1 MKKCR
6 SLERMCVSTDI
17 YVLLPINHTNSFH
30 VRTQAT
36 TVPFFETVIRYLG
49 GLLSAY
55 GLSHDASLLARAD
68 ELGAALLPAFNTTS
82 GFPMYA
88 VHTRTGETAGGWAG
102 FRTAWLAEI
111 ASCTMEYKYLAKLTG
126 RKEYWD
132 AAEGVMRRIY
142 DANMTRFESVDGLL
156 PTLWTI
162 NDGQPANGRDPIL
175 IFFLQKVLI
184 NSYID
189 QVSIGALADS
199 AYEYFLKQ
207 YLLTNQTDTA
217 SRDLYLRTMK
227 GALSHLL
234 YLSPSRSL
242 LYVTDIRA
250 SGNAPVFPSRK
261 FEHLSCFFPGLLA
274 LGAARLPEGD
284 FTPYG
289 GADERQRH
297 LWAAEGLAV
306 SCGTMYSDMPTGLGA
321 DEVVFTSRWE
331 QEWQRANQERQ
342 KEVTRLK
349 EEAERLAK
357 EWEKAQGEEG
367 EYGAETLTPPT
378 PTDGWAEET
387 TVLPETRTVLKR
399 DQHGEIYATGRDL
412 IDGLEPGRQVNKKPA
427 PNQAT
432 NPKAKPPQVKYPP
445 PVQLKMNQTAEDEKL
460 RWTNVLE
467 AWRRGRYDG
476 ERNVWLDEEGKEVPP
491 GYVETTNA
499 EKGEFFQGG
508 RGAGGAHGGE
518 VGHGGEAGHGSPEDH
533 IGAVEEM
540 KVIGP
545 PKGPVPGLR
554 DPPPEA
560 LPATNMRDYRS
571 QNGGYYLRPEVRLH
585 CIVML

>member
-1 MKKCR
+1 
-6 SLERMCVSTDI
+6 
-17 YVLLPINHTNSFH
+17 
-30 VRTQAT
+30 
-36 TVPFFETVIRYLG
+36 
-49 GLLSAY
+49 
-55 GLSHDASLLARAD
+55 
-68 ELGAALLPAFNTTS
+68 
-82 GFPMYA
+82 
-88 VHTRTGETAGGWAG
+88 
-102 FRTAWLAEI
+102 
-111 ASCTMEYKYLAKLTG
+111 
-126 RKEYWD
+126 
-132 AAEGVMRRIY
+132 
-142 DANMTRFESVDGLL
+142 
-156 PTLWTI
+156 
-162 NDGQPANGRDPIL
+162 
-175 IFFLQKVLI
+175 
-184 NSYID
+184 
-189 QVSIGALADS
+189 
-199 AYEYFLKQ
+199 
-207 YLLTNQTDTA
+207 
-217 SRDLYLRTMK
+217 MK

-432 NPKAKPPQVKYPP
+432 NHKAKPPQVKYPP

-491 GYVETTNA
+491 GYVETTNP

-560 LPATNMRDYRS
+560 PPATNMRDYRS
-571 QNGGYYLRPEVRLH
+571 QNGGYYLRPEVRFRSV
-585 CIVML
+585 VML